1 MDKPKW
7 ENPDN
12 FSMVF
17 RCMKQEYARLFFE
30 KGQIKFSTPR
40 SWVEWEKKHGDGRGD
55 QLEGTLATFDIFD
68 AEHAAQAIKK
78 YCAAYNDMKLLA
90 KYYTAYED
98 IEPMLNG
105 NRCYLKR
112 RSDMDLPC
120 LCLYYL
126 KNSMFPCPNAPGIHT
141 LQCDI
146 PASYFRDFAD
156 NATPE
161 YVNSL
166 SADDKPAVVIIKDYP
181 AFKQRLI
188 EKLLSL
194 GIRREEIIEIG
205 VSYIDFEQYGE
216 SGWWDFG
223 QRSPKELAVKH
234 IRFANQSEG
243 RFIINTQRSEVRKML
258 SDSIEIGSLED
269 ISQLC
274 NQYFYD
280 GIQVTLQVTVD
291 EQP

>member
-1 MDKPKW
+1 MTKYKEEYIHSDHLLYVQLG
-7 ENPDN
+7 EN
-12 FSMVF
+12 V
-17 RCMKQEYARLFFE
+17 RKLRKQRKLSQHELAEQIDSDQKQISRIERGEARPNL
-30 KGQIKFSTPR
+30 T
-40 SWVEWEKKHGDGRGD
+40 
-55 QLEGTLATFDIFD
+55 
-68 AEHAAQAIKK
+68 
-78 YCAAYNDMKLLA
+78 
-90 KYYTAYED
+90 
-98 IEPMLNG
+98 
-105 NRCYLKR
+105 
-112 RSDMDLPC
+112 
-120 LCLYYL
+120 LCL
-126 KNSMFPCPNAPGIHT
+126 
-141 LQCDI
+141 I

-161 YVNSL
+161 YVNGL
-166 SADDKPAVVIIKDYP
+166 PADDKPAVVIIKDYP

-188 EKLLSL
+188 EKMLSL

-205 VSYIDFEQYGE
+205 VSYIDFEQFGE

-223 QRSPKELAVKH
+223 QRSPRELAVKH

-258 SDSIEIGSLED
+258 SAPIEIGSLED

-280 GIQVTLQVTVD
+280 GIQVTSQVSVD

>member
-1 MDKPKW
+1 MDKPQW
-7 ENPDN
+7 GNPDN
-12 FSMVF
+12 FSIVF
-17 RCMKQEYARLFFE
+17 RCMKQKDARPFFE
-30 KGQIKFSTPR
+30 KGRIKFGTPR
-40 SWVEWEKKHGDGRGD
+40 SWVEWEKEHGNGRGD
-55 QLEGTLATFDIFD
+55 QFEGTLATFNIFD
-68 AEHAAQAIKK
+68 VEHAVQAIKK
-78 YCAAYNDMKLLA
+78 YYAAYNDMKLLA

-98 IEPMLNG
+98 IEPMLVG

-112 RSDMDLPC
+112 KSDMDLPC

-126 KNSMFPCPNAPGIHT
+126 KNSMFPCPNTSGTHT
-141 LQCDI
+141 LHCDI

-161 YVNSL
+161 YVNGL
-166 SADDKPAVVIIKDYP
+166 PADDKPAVVIIKDYP

-188 EKLLSL
+188 EKMLSL

-205 VSYIDFEQYGE
+205 VSYIDFEQFGE

-223 QRSPKELAVKH
+223 QRSPRELAVKH

-258 SDSIEIGSLED
+258 SAPIEIGSLED

-280 GIQVTLQVTVD
+280 GIQVTSQVSVD

>member
-1 MDKPKW
+1 MDKPQW
-7 ENPDN
+7 ENLDN

-78 YCAAYNDMKLLA
+78 YCAAYNAMKLLA

>member
-1 MDKPKW
+1 M
-7 ENPDN
+7 
-12 FSMVF
+12 
-17 RCMKQEYARLFFE
+17 LF
-30 KGQIKFSTPR
+30 
-40 SWVEWEKKHGDGRGD
+40 KK
-55 QLEGTLATFDIFD
+55 
-68 AEHAAQAIKK
+68 
-78 YCAAYNDMKLLA
+78 
-90 KYYTAYED
+90 
-98 IEPMLNG
+98 
-105 NRCYLKR
+105 

-126 KNSMFPCPNAPGIHT
+126 KNSMFPCPNTPGAHT

-161 YVNSL
+161 YINSL
-166 SADDKPAVVIIKDYP
+166 STDDKPAVVIIKDYP

-188 EKLLSL
+188 EKLLSF

-205 VSYIDFEQYGE
+205 VSYIDFEQFGE

-223 QRSPKELAVKH
+223 QRSPRELAVKH

-280 GIQVTLQVTVD
+280 GIQVTLQVSVD

>member
-1 MDKPKW
+1 
-7 ENPDN
+7 
-12 FSMVF
+12 
-17 RCMKQEYARLFFE
+17 
-30 KGQIKFSTPR
+30 
-40 SWVEWEKKHGDGRGD
+40 
-55 QLEGTLATFDIFD
+55 
-68 AEHAAQAIKK
+68 
-78 YCAAYNDMKLLA
+78 
-90 KYYTAYED
+90 
-98 IEPMLNG
+98 
-105 NRCYLKR
+105 
-112 RSDMDLPC
+112 MDLPC

-126 KNSMFPCPNAPGIHT
+126 KNSMLPCPNTPGVHT

-156 NATPE
+156 NAAPE
-161 YVNSL
+161 YINSL

-188 EKLLSL
+188 EKMLSL
-194 GIRREEIIEIG
+194 GFRREEIIEIG

-291 EQP
+291 ERP